1 MKSANRPATSEST
14 GPEQVV
20 RGFFDM
26 WDTDGFVPAF
36 EKYMHPD
43 ALWQNTG
50 FPDAQGRAAYM
61 ALLRQYNDFSGMP
74 RARVEIR
81 NLAVNGNAVLTE
93 RVDHLYNDD
102 RSRTH
107 SAVIMGTL
115 VVEDGLIRRYA
126 DYFDAGQ
133 FTAMMKE
140 SGR

>member
-1 MKSANRPATSEST
+1 
-14 GPEQVV
+14 
-20 RGFFDM
+20 
-26 WDTDGFVPAF
+26 
-36 EKYMHPD
+36 
-43 ALWQNTG
+43 
-50 FPDAQGRAAYM
+50 M

-81 NLAVNGNAVLTE
+81 NLASSGNAVLTE

-107 SAVIMGTL
+107 SAAIMGTL
-115 VVEDGLIRRYA
+115 VVEGGLIRRYA

-140 SGR
+140 PGR